1 MNKYIN
7 PTQTSVTNFVVCNDK
22 WLFVKRSP
30 NKRVDPNRLNGTG
43 GRLEPGE
50 NYIQAAI
57 RETKEETGY
66 SVTEKDLELAGV
78 VKLHGGYTEDW
89 IICFFRINVDSIT
102 EFKNIEEDDGELL
115 WLTKEEIFSD
125 KYELVDDLNYCFED
139 IINKKMFFLSA
150 TLNENEKIESISK
163 SYLNTL

>member
-30 NKRVDPNRLNGTG
+30 NKRVDPNKLNGTG

-50 NYIQAAI
+50 NYVQAAI

-89 IICFFRINVDSIT
+89 IMCFFRINVDS
-102 EFKNIEEDDGELL
+102 LL
-115 WLTKEEIFSD
+115 NLKT
-125 KYELVDDLNYCFED
+125 
-139 IINKKMFFLSA
+139 
-150 TLNENEKIESISK
+150 
-163 SYLNTL
+163 